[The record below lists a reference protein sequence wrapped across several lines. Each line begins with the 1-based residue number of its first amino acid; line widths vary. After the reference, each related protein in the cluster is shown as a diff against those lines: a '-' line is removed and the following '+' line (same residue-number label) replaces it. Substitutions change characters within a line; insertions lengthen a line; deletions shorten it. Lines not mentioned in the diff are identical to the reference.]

1 MQSCFHKILPNTAS
15 NTQVIN
21 SQIEEILAK
30 TPLIRQA
37 LLKINIT
44 EQCKNITNSL
54 LDLIL
59 IMILIF
65 INNDIKFISS
75 NCISKHRMAFKMFLS
90 FSTHSNNKLANLF
103 V

>member
-54 LDLIL
+54 LDLMTLSSFLPIVLVSTEWPLKCFYLFLLIL
-59 IMILIF
+59 IV
-65 INNDIKFISS
+65 N
-75 NCISKHRMAFKMFLS
+75 
-90 FSTHSNNKLANLF
+90 
-103 V
+103 

>member
-54 LDLIL
+54 LDLMTLSSFLPIALVSTEWPLKCFYLFLLIL
-59 IMILIF
+59 II
-65 INNDIKFISS
+65 
-75 NCISKHRMAFKMFLS
+75 
-90 FSTHSNNKLANLF
+90 NLF
-103 V
+103 RIANS

>member
-44 EQCKNITNSL
+44 EHCKNITNSL
-54 LDLIL
+54 LDLMTLSSFLPIVLVSTEWPLKCFYLFLLIL
-59 IMILIF
+59 I
-65 INNDIKFISS
+65 IN
-75 NCISKHRMAFKMFLS
+75 
-90 FSTHSNNKLANLF
+90 
-103 V
+103 

>member
-54 LDLIL
+54 LDLMTLSSFLPIVLVGTEWPLKCFYLFLLIL
-59 IMILIF
+59 I
-65 INNDIKFISS
+65 INLQI
-75 NCISKHRMAFKMFLS
+75 
-90 FSTHSNNKLANLF
+90 NLYNL
-103 V
+103 